1 MAKYTEH
8 YHKYALKIC
17 YEWKNQGREI
27 VTYKVLSPPNVKI
40 AKMNIGFDKILTL
53 PPFLINVLKFT
64 VFFLTFSI
72 ISDELPEKA
81 KQRNMSQIF

>member
-1 MAKYTEH
+1 MAKNTEH

-40 AKMNIGFDKILTL
+40 AKMNIGFDKIQTL

-64 VFFLTFSI
+64 VYSLSYYYLLEYLI
-72 ISDELPEKA
+72 
-81 KQRNMSQIF
+81 N